1 MVRAVVTIALLLF
14 VTGCYTDGIEDT
26 NYSAPPS
33 NSEFQQMLIDVHDDC
48 ALINITF
55 SGSDYIASGL
65 NLPEGDSNRMDGTML
80 HPYNV
85 TEDITFPIIGEH
97 GSVIT
102 CMSSNPGAIS
112 LVKHNDLGHYTG
124 VITRQGSDTVVVITI
139 ISNQYGLGANWQHCF
154 KVKAL

>member
-1 MVRAVVTIALLLF
+1 MIRAVIIITLLLF
-14 VTGCYTDGIEDT
+14 AAGCYTDGMKDT
-26 NYSAPPS
+26 DYSAPPS

-65 NLPEGDSNRMDGTML
+65 DLPEGDVNRMDGTML

-97 GSVIT
+97 GSAIT
-102 CMSSNPGAIS
+102 CMSSSPGVIS
-112 LVKHNDLGHYTG
+112 LLKHDDLGYYTG

-139 ISNQYGLGANWQHCF
+139 IANQYDLGANWRHCF